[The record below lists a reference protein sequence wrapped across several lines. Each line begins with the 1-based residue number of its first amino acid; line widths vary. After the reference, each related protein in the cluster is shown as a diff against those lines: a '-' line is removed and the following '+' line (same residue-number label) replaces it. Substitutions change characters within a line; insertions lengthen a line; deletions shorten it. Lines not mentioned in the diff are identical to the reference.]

1 MRFTE
6 QHNALRNTVARF
18 VQDELNPH
26 VEAWE
31 AAGELPS
38 HEIMKKAGDLGL
50 LGIDKPE
57 SYGGLGLDF
66 SYQAVF
72 SEELGGADHGSSPLL
87 LGVHTMMSTPA
98 LARYGS
104 DELREEF
111 LAPAIAGDSV
121 SSIAVSE
128 PHAGSDVAAI
138 KTTAKK
144 DGDDY
149 VINGTKMWITNSTQA
164 DFFCLLANTGEG
176 PIHKNKSLIIVPSDT
191 PGVSVAP
198 KLDKLGLRASDTA
211 QVFFEDVRVPQR
223 NRIGEEGM
231 GFVYQ
236 MRQFQE
242 ERMYCALV
250 LLKNMDNCIQK
261 TIEYT
266 RERTAFGKPLLDNQV
281 IQFRLAELQTEVEA
295 VRALTYAAV
304 EQHVAG
310 EDMTMKASM
319 VKLKAGRLAVEVANS
334 CLQYWGGMG
343 FMWDNYCARALRDN
357 RVSCIGG
364 GSDETMLS
372 IIAKHMG
379 TLHQDR
385 AA

>member
-1 MRFTE
+1 MQFTE
-6 QHNALRNTVARF
+6 QHNALRRTVSRF
-18 VQDELNPH
+18 VEEELNPH
-26 VEAWE
+26 VEDWE
-31 AAGELPS
+31 AAGQLPS
-38 HEIMKKAGDLGL
+38 HAIVKKAGDLGL

-57 SYGGLGLDF
+57 AYGGLGLDF

-111 LAPAIAGDSV
+111 LVPAIAGDTV

-128 PHAGSDVAAI
+128 PHAGSDVSAI
-138 KTTAKK
+138 KTTAKQ

-164 DFFCLLANTGEG
+164 DFFCLLANTSDDTV
-176 PIHKNKSLIIVPSDT
+176 HRNKSLIIVPSDT
-191 PGVSVAP
+191 PGVTVAP

-223 NRIGEEGM
+223 HRIGEEGM
-231 GFVYQ
+231 GFIYQ
-236 MRQFQE
+236 MKQFQE

-266 RERTAFGKPLLDNQV
+266 RERDAFGRALLDNQV

-295 VRALTYAAV
+295 VRALCYAAV

-319 VKLKAGRLAVEVANS
+319 VKLKAGRLGVEVANS

-357 RVSCIGG
+357 RVSGIGG

-379 TLHQDR
+379 TLH
-385 AA
+385 

>member
-1 MRFTE
+1 MQFTE
-6 QHNALRNTVARF
+6 QHNALRHTVARF
-18 VQDELNPH
+18 VQEQLNPN

-31 AAGELPS
+31 EAGELPS
-38 HEIMKKAGDLGL
+38 HEIMKKAGELGL

-57 SYGGLGLDF
+57 AYGGLGLDF

-111 LAPAIAGDSV
+111 LAPAVAGDTV

-128 PHAGSDVAAI
+128 PHAGSDVSAI
-138 KTTAKK
+138 KTTAKQ

-164 DFFCLLANTGEG
+164 DFFCLLANTGDG
-176 PIHKNKSLIIVPSDT
+176 AVHKNKSLIIVPSDT

-223 NRIGEEGM
+223 YRIGEEGM
-231 GFVYQ
+231 GFIYQ
-236 MRQFQE
+236 MKQFQE

-379 TLHQDR
+379 TLH
-385 AA
+385 

>member
-31 AAGELPS
+31 SAGELPS
-38 HEIMKKAGDLGL
+38 HEIMKKAGELGL

>member
-1 MRFTE
+1 MQFTE
-6 QHNALRNTVARF
+6 QHVALRNTVARF
-18 VQDELNPH
+18 VREELNPN

-38 HEIMKKAGDLGL
+38 HAIMKKAGELGL

-104 DELREEF
+104 DELREQF
-111 LAPAIAGDSV
+111 LAPAIAGDTV

-128 PHAGSDVAAI
+128 PQAGSDVSAI
-138 KTTAKK
+138 KTTARQ

-176 PIHKNKSLIIVPSDT
+176 PVHNNKSLIIVPSDT
-191 PGVSVAP
+191 PGVTVAP
-198 KLDKLGLRASDTA
+198 RLDKLGLRASDTA

-223 NRIGEEGM
+223 YRIGEEGV
-231 GFVYQ
+231 GFIYQ
-236 MRQFQE
+236 MKQFQE

-266 RERTAFGKPLLDNQV
+266 RERSAFGKPLLDNQV

-379 TLHQDR
+379 TLH
-385 AA
+385 

>member
-1 MRFTE
+1 MQFTE
-6 QHNALRNTVARF
+6 QHNELRRTVARF
-18 VQDELNPH
+18 VEEELNPYIDEWE
-26 VEAWE
+26 EA
-31 AAGELPS
+31 GVMPS
-38 HEIMKKAGDLGL
+38 HEIMKKAGNLGL

-57 SYGGLGLDF
+57 AFGGLGLDF
-66 SYQAVF
+66 SYQAVCT
-72 SEELGGADHGSSPLL
+72 EELGGADHGSSPLL
-87 LGVHTMMSTPA
+87 IGVHTMMSTPA
-98 LARYGS
+98 LAKHGS
-104 DELREEF
+104 DELRNEF
-111 LAPAIAGDSV
+111 LVPAIAGDTV

-138 KTTAKK
+138 KTTARK

-176 PIHKNKSLIIVPSDT
+176 QVHKNKSLIIVPSNT
-191 PGVSVAP
+191 PGVTVAP
-198 KLDKLGLRASDTA
+198 RLDKLGLRASDTA

-223 NRIGEEGM
+223 YRIGEEGR
-231 GFVYQ
+231 GFIYQ
-236 MRQFQE
+236 MQQFQE

-266 RERTAFGKPLLDNQV
+266 REREAFGGPLLNNQS
-281 IQFRLAELQTEVEA
+281 IHFRLGELATEVEA
-295 VRALTYAAV
+295 LRALTYHAV

-310 EDMTMKASM
+310 EDMTLKASM
-319 VKLKAGRLAVEVANS
+319 CKLKAGRLVTEVANS

-343 FMWDNYCARALRDN
+343 FMWDNYCARSLRDG
-357 RVSCIGG
+357 RVSAIGG

-372 IIAKHMG
+372 IIAKVMG
-379 TLHQDR
+379 MVH
-385 AA
+385 